1 MVAQCCLS
9 WESHRMK
16 TAFMALGD
24 LHLMQTEDLNRGG
37 LGRVVLVGL
46 TQRTLPIRTKASL
59 SLLNTA
65 LLPGNLLRK
74 SQ

>member
-1 MVAQCCLS
+1 
-9 WESHRMK
+9 
-16 TAFMALGD
+16 
-24 LHLMQTEDLNRGG
+24 MQTEDLNRGG
-37 LGRVVLVGL
+37 PERVVLVGL

-65 LLPGNLLRK
+65 LLPGNLQRK